1 MKHLRSIF
9 ILTIIAAMLLSP
21 GVSLGEMAAQLS
33 GEEFIS
39 TTEKNTV
46 TDAIYAESKA
56 VSADSTQRYIVKYKE
71 SGKERSASKLLAG
84 KRVNDEVQQLKH
96 MSALVINLT
105 QSEYIALKA
114 DPEVEYIEPD
124 RVATVSDMTNASGEV
139 ETWGYSALSGAALY
153 KRGAAGSG
161 IRIAIIDTGVAADHP
176 DLLVSGHTTVVEN
189 TYSIFDEN
197 GHGTRIAGVIGSQ
210 QNETGVKGM
219 APSAELYSVKAFNA
233 QGQGNYSDIIV
244 AIDWSIEQGI
254 NIINLS
260 FTGKAYSQ
268 AMQEAI
274 DRAWD
279 AGILIIAA
287 AGNNGVDETVYPAA
301 YSKVISVGAIDREGT
316 RASFSNYG
324 ANLDLMAPGSLIYTT
339 SLNASYATASGTSV
353 AAAFVSGSAAAVWS
367 ANTQWNAREIRAAIL
382 QSARYAG
389 DAEHYGYGIINP
401 EGAILQQYVR
411 TVTINDEG
419 TVTGSTYEPEI
430 AQIAAY
436 GKNPSDESN
445 LSLGQQITTS
455 IFIED
460 AIMAVRITVT
470 DPGGLKILQENR
482 VDGEGADLSANQPII
497 FSFTPNR
504 TGQFQVRYDYYYD
517 TQYGPGYWKSEL
529 WKINVLDSSATI
541 SVIPDG
547 NSFIQGYPM
556 KIHYYTSQ
564 QLSFLELQIEYLEG
578 NNWIPIAS
586 QPIYSNPISW
596 TPTRAGYHR
605 FIIEGEDGKG
615 NVISGQSPS
624 NYYVQS
630 LKLDTPVLRLEPGS
644 RVINISW
651 NAVPYADQYEVNV
664 MGNGDDYRNKTVVNN
679 SSYKAEGLKLGTEY
693 VVSVTAMDSSGTR
706 SNSEPALNYAAT
718 NTAPPVLVIPGM
730 AGSPLYYEPDN
741 LKQVWDPA
749 SLDAVGGYTFNVLA
763 LGEDGVSRNNW
774 RSFWHSQDP
783 DDKEGIS
790 NPLKGYYDGL
800 FYGLQAKGYNVR
812 MMNYDFRRDNAYTI
826 SDKLTDVIDQFLEAT
841 GETQLDIVA
850 HSMGGLLATGYV
862 AQYGHQKIHSL
873 TTIGTPYLGAPK
885 FQYVL
890 YTGKFLSNGKDGYD
904 WSVGS
909 EVSDGMIQNQMRG
922 LAKNM
927 RSAYQLL
934 PPKGYFSNGIKDNH
948 FLSMSAGKK
957 KRVLVSSNNGPKM
970 IYYFERENTT
980 TYYDYPSTKAFM
992 NNSTYNSSYVNAAA
1006 LENAEQ
1012 FHDSLNLM
1020 STLNSLGNKLHLVV
1034 GDGIASIGGVNP
1046 NFVEDNSLFSVDTTP
1061 VNGDETVPIWSAT
1074 VGRLFDHRARFITEG
1089 HGSLPN
1095 NPAVIDY
1102 VAKLLNDNPAD
1113 DSNTSL
1119 RTEPA
1124 AKDNLKI
1131 TLACPVD
1138 IHLTDAQGN
1147 RLGYDGNGGFEL
1159 NIPSASYYLDGD
1171 QKTVYLNKDNY
1182 DVKIN
1187 GTGDGFMTYTLQEY
1201 NQSDTLVKTIRF
1213 EDVSITPQT
1222 IISSHTDVDHAVELF
1237 VDDNGDGITDRIL
1250 EPTVILDESQSA
1262 DTEAPVLTHEIKGAV
1277 GQNDWYSSDVEVTL
1291 SAQDGISGVNRVLYS
1306 YDDSLYQLYS
1316 THLTFQEEGITPLY
1330 IGASDHNRNGVSQQ
1344 LDIKIDKTLPA
1355 APVVH
1360 YEPVDWTNNN
1370 VSVSIIHGDD
1380 ALSGAYKSQYKIGA
1394 EGQWQDY
1401 AAAFE
1406 IKAEGIIPVYAR
1418 TIDYAGNIGAETN
1431 VNAKIDRTP
1440 PITGP
1445 AISLNE
1451 TKWTKNDVTV
1461 TFADGL
1467 DALSGV
1473 QKSQYKL
1480 TSEGEWLDY
1489 LSPVIVTAEGQTRI
1503 YGRTLD
1509 IANNISNETS
1519 ALILIDRTPPQAPG
1533 TVFLASKTASSVVLA
1548 WSSAMDNASG
1558 IVGYDVYN
1566 GETLVGSTDKT
1577 HIRIAGLAPHTAH
1590 LFTVR
1595 AKDAAGNISV
1605 ASAVVRAV
1613 LTDPAISAL
1622 RSSFVIK
1629 NDGTVWA
1636 WGENKGGELGNRT
1649 FDNVSIPA
1657 VSPLQDYEAIAPG
1670 SEYTMG
1676 LKKNGALWAWGKM
1689 VPGSLKQESDGSWVT
1704 ESVPVANLGAV
1715 TSVAAGP
1722 IHRLAVQEDGT
1733 VWAWGANVLGESGN
1747 YSLNPVQ
1754 IPQLNSV
1761 VSVSAGLVHS
1771 LALKSDGTVWAW
1783 GGNGDGQLG
1792 DGSLIDKL
1800 FPIQV
1805 SGLSSMIAISAGT
1818 HLSLGLKSD
1827 GTVWAWGNNIIGPIG
1842 DGRDKGSLTPVQVS
1856 GLTGVVSVKAGD
1868 YFGMALKA
1876 DGTVWAWGANSS
1888 GALGNGTIQP
1898 ALTPVKVSHLS
1909 GVADI
1914 AVGDGYVLAVKEN
1927 GSLWSWGS
1935 NWSRGLGV
1943 GRDASY
1949 ISTTRLLVNISGS
1962 PSDASPPG
1970 VPELKVTGVTA
1981 NSVVLEWSEPT
1992 DDMAVEGYE
2001 INRDGVWGASTN
2013 VTGVPYTQATSY
2025 TVTGLSPVTKYSFS
2039 IRAIDGS
2046 GKTSSW
2052 SNTVTITTGVA
2063 LPQSIS
2069 AGAISSLVLKS
2080 DGTVWVCG
2088 SSRYSQLTQVQGL
2101 HSIVSISQGAEHAL
2115 ALQSNGTVWSWGK
2128 GSLGQLGI
2136 PNVYN
2141 SETPIQIPGLSQ
2153 VVSIKAA
2160 NAHSLAVKSDGSV
2173 WTWGSNLG
2181 GQLGLGN
2188 SSLIFQMTPVQV
2200 PWLSNV
2206 KAVSGG
2212 ASNSIAL
2219 QNNGTVW
2226 SWGDNTHGQVGDGT
2240 SLVRYSPVVV
2250 AGLPEVKAISTGMYH
2265 NVAVDANGNVWSW
2278 GGNFWGQLG
2287 DGTIQNRSRPVRVS
2301 GISEAVSDVSA
2312 GSDFNVVL
2320 AASGK
2325 VWSWGSNSKGQLGDG
2340 TTAQRLSPI
2349 LVSSLSEQN
2358 MISAGGG
2365 HGLSLGKNGGIWS
2378 WGNNYNYQ
2386 LGDGTSNSRTTP
2398 VLMLGVGKGVA
2409 SKQSGDSMELTSTL
2423 PDPASSSAIP
2433 EEIGRYENQFGV
2445 SPPGLGWKDV
2455 YAPTI
2460 PVITEVEEEEGRI
2473 IIRWSNSE
2481 DNVGVARYEIC
2492 SGSRVLGE
2500 TSATEWTLDETFD
2513 TVGIVTVRAL
2523 DAVGNYSIP
2532 SRAIIISNGIN

>member
-9 ILTIIAAMLLSP
+9 ILTIIAAMLFSP
-21 GVSLGEMAAQLS
+21 GVSLGSETAVQLS
-33 GEEFIS
+33 GEDFIS
-39 TTEKNTV
+39 AADKNTV
-46 TDAIYAESKA
+46 TDVIYAESKA
-56 VSADSTQRYIVKYKE
+56 VSVDSTLRYIVKYKE
-71 SGKERSASKLLAG
+71 SGRERNASKLLAG
-84 KRVNDEVQQLKH
+84 KRVNDEVQQFKH

-124 RVATVSDMTNASGEV
+124 GVATVSDMTNASGEV

-153 KRGAAGSG
+153 ERGAAGSG

-189 TYSIFDEN
+189 TYSSFDEN

-210 QNETGVKGM
+210 LDGTGVKGM

-233 QGQGNYSDIIV
+233 QGQGNYSDIIA
-244 AIDWSIEQGI
+244 AIDWSIEQGM

-279 AGILIIAA
+279 AGMLIIAA
-287 AGNNGVDETVYPAA
+287 AGNSGVNETVYPAA

-367 ANTQWNAREIRAAIL
+367 ANPQWNAREIRAAIL

-436 GKNPSDESN
+436 GKTPADESN
-445 LSLGQQITTS
+445 LSLGQQVTTS

-460 AIMAVRITVT
+460 AILAVRITVT
-470 DPGGLKILQENR
+470 DPGGLKILEENR

-556 KIHYYTSQ
+556 KIHYYTSL

-578 NNWIPIAS
+578 NNWIPIES

-605 FIIEGEDGKG
+605 FIVEGEDGKG

-630 LKLDTPVLRLEPGS
+630 LKLDNPVLRLEPGS
-644 RVINISW
+644 RVMNISW
-651 NAVPYADQYEVNV
+651 NAVPYADQYEVIV

-679 SSYKAEGLKLGTEY
+679 ASYKAEGLKLGTEY

-706 SNSEPALNYAAT
+706 GNSDAALSYAAT
-718 NTAPPVLVIPGM
+718 NTSPPVLVIPGM
-730 AGSPLYYEPDN
+730 AGSPLHYLPDS
-741 LKQVWDPA
+741 LKKVWDPA
-749 SLDAVGGYTFNVLA
+749 SLDAVGGYTFNVLSLDNA
-763 LGEDGVSRNNW
+763 GESENKWDD
-774 RSFWHSQDP
+774 FWHSQDP

-790 NPLKGYYDGL
+790 NPLNGYYDGL

-826 SDKLTDVIDQFLEAT
+826 SIKLTEAIDKFLEAT
-841 GETQLDIVA
+841 GESQLDIVA
-850 HSMGGLLATGYV
+850 HSMGGLIATGYV
-862 AQYGHQKIHSL
+862 AQYGQEKIHSL

-890 YTGKFLSNGKDGYD
+890 YTGKFLSNGAGGYE
-904 WSVGS
+904 WSVGN
-909 EVSDGMIQNQMRG
+909 EISDSLIQNKMRE

-934 PPKGYFSNGIKDNH
+934 PPEGYFSTGIGNR
-948 FLSMSAGKK
+948 FLGMSTGKK
-957 KRVLVSSNNGPKM
+957 KRIMVDTGYGTGM
-970 IYYFERENTT
+970 IYLFERENKDN
-980 TYYDYPSTKAFM
+980 YFDYSSTKAFL
-992 NNSTYNSSYVNAAA
+992 NNSTYNGPYVSTAA

-1012 FHDSLNLM
+1012 FHDNLNLI

-1034 GDGIASIGGVNP
+1034 GDGIASIGEVNP
-1046 NFVEDNSLFSVDTTP
+1046 NFVEDNSLFSVYTTP

-1102 VAKLLNDNPAD
+1102 VAKLLNDNHAD

-1159 NIPSASYYLDGD
+1159 NIPSASYYLNGD

-1222 IISSHTDVDHAVELF
+1222 IISSHTDVDHAIELQ
-1237 VDDNGDGITDRIL
+1237 VDDNGDGTIDRIL
-1250 EPTVILDESQSA
+1250 KPTVILDEAQSV
-1262 DTEAPVLTHEIKGAV
+1262 DTEAPVLTHEIKGTS
-1277 GQNDWYSSDVEVTL
+1277 GLDGWYSSDVEVTL
-1291 SAQDGISGVNRVLYS
+1291 SAQDSNSGVNRVLYS
-1306 YDDSLYQLYS
+1306 IDDSLYHLYS
-1316 THLTFQEEGITPLY
+1316 TPLTFQEEGITPLY

-1344 LDIKIDKTLPA
+1344 LDIKIDKNPPA
-1355 APVVH
+1355 APVVN
-1360 YEPVDWTNNN
+1360 YEPVDWTNNH
-1370 VSVSIIHGDD
+1370 VRVSIIHGKD
-1380 ALSGAYKSQYKIGA
+1380 ALSGSNKSQYKIGA
-1394 EGQWQDY
+1394 EGEWYDY
-1401 AAAFE
+1401 TAPLE
-1406 IKAEGIIPVYAR
+1406 VKLEGITPVYAR
-1418 TIDYAGNIGAETN
+1418 TIDYAGNIGAETS

-1445 AISLNE
+1445 EISLNE
-1451 TKWTKNDVTV
+1451 TKWTKNDVIV

-1467 DALSGV
+1467 DGLSGV

-1489 LSPVIVTAEGQTRI
+1489 LSPVIVTVEGQTRI

-1519 ALILIDRTPPQAPG
+1519 ALVLIDRTPPQAPG
-1533 TVFLASKTASSVVLA
+1533 SVFLASKTASSVVLA
-1548 WSSAMDNASG
+1548 WSPTMDNASG
-1558 IVGYDVYN
+1558 IAGYDVYN
-1566 GETLVGSTDKT
+1566 GETLVGSTDKS
-1577 HIRIAGLAPHTAH
+1577 HLRIAGLAPRAAH

-1595 AKDAAGNISV
+1595 AKDAAGNISG

-1613 LTDPAISAL
+1613 LTDPVVSAL
-1622 RSSFVIK
+1622 WSNFAIK

-1636 WGENKGGELGNRT
+1636 WGVNKGGELGTRT
-1649 FDNVSIPA
+1649 FDKANVP
-1657 VSPLQDYEAIAPG
+1657 VRTPLRDYEAIASG

-1676 LKKNGALWAWGKM
+1676 LKKDGAL
-1689 VPGSLKQESDGSWVT
+1689 
-1704 ESVPVANLGAV
+1704 
-1715 TSVAAGP
+1715 
-1722 IHRLAVQEDGT
+1722 
-1733 VWAWGANVLGESGN
+1733 
-1747 YSLNPVQ
+1747 
-1754 IPQLNSV
+1754 
-1761 VSVSAGLVHS
+1761 
-1771 LALKSDGTVWAW
+1771 
-1783 GGNGDGQLG
+1783 
-1792 DGSLIDKL
+1792 
-1800 FPIQV
+1800 
-1805 SGLSSMIAISAGT
+1805 
-1818 HLSLGLKSD
+1818 
-1827 GTVWAWGNNIIGPIG
+1827 
-1842 DGRDKGSLTPVQVS
+1842 
-1856 GLTGVVSVKAGD
+1856 
-1868 YFGMALKA
+1868 
-1876 DGTVWAWGANSS
+1876 
-1888 GALGNGTIQP
+1888 
-1898 ALTPVKVSHLS
+1898 
-1909 GVADI
+1909 
-1914 AVGDGYVLAVKEN
+1914 
-1927 GSLWSWGS
+1927 
-1935 NWSRGLGV
+1935 
-1943 GRDASY
+1943 
-1949 ISTTRLLVNISGS
+1949 
-1962 PSDASPPG
+1962 
-1970 VPELKVTGVTA
+1970 
-1981 NSVVLEWSEPT
+1981 
-1992 DDMAVEGYE
+1992 
-2001 INRDGVWGASTN
+2001 
-2013 VTGVPYTQATSY
+2013 
-2025 TVTGLSPVTKYSFS
+2025 
-2039 IRAIDGS
+2039 
-2046 GKTSSW
+2046 
-2052 SNTVTITTGVA
+2052 
-2063 LPQSIS
+2063 
-2069 AGAISSLVLKS
+2069 
-2080 DGTVWVCG
+2080 
-2088 SSRYSQLTQVQGL
+2088 
-2101 HSIVSISQGAEHAL
+2101 
-2115 ALQSNGTVWSWGK
+2115 
-2128 GSLGQLGI
+2128 
-2136 PNVYN
+2136 
-2141 SETPIQIPGLSQ
+2141 
-2153 VVSIKAA
+2153 
-2160 NAHSLAVKSDGSV
+2160 
-2173 WTWGSNLG
+2173 
-2181 GQLGLGN
+2181 
-2188 SSLIFQMTPVQV
+2188 
-2200 PWLSNV
+2200 
-2206 KAVSGG
+2206 
-2212 ASNSIAL
+2212 
-2219 QNNGTVW
+2219 
-2226 SWGDNTHGQVGDGT
+2226 
-2240 SLVRYSPVVV
+2240 
-2250 AGLPEVKAISTGMYH
+2250 
-2265 NVAVDANGNVWSW
+2265 
-2278 GGNFWGQLG
+2278 
-2287 DGTIQNRSRPVRVS
+2287 
-2301 GISEAVSDVSA
+2301 
-2312 GSDFNVVL
+2312 
-2320 AASGK
+2320 
-2325 VWSWGSNSKGQLGDG
+2325 
-2340 TTAQRLSPI
+2340 
-2349 LVSSLSEQN
+2349 
-2358 MISAGGG
+2358 
-2365 HGLSLGKNGGIWS
+2365 
-2378 WGNNYNYQ
+2378 
-2386 LGDGTSNSRTTP
+2386 
-2398 VLMLGVGKGVA
+2398 
-2409 SKQSGDSMELTSTL
+2409 
-2423 PDPASSSAIP
+2423 
-2433 EEIGRYENQFGV
+2433 
-2445 SPPGLGWKDV
+2445 
-2455 YAPTI
+2455 
-2460 PVITEVEEEEGRI
+2460 
-2473 IIRWSNSE
+2473 
-2481 DNVGVARYEIC
+2481 
-2492 SGSRVLGE
+2492 
-2500 TSATEWTLDETFD
+2500 
-2513 TVGIVTVRAL
+2513 
-2523 DAVGNYSIP
+2523 
-2532 SRAIIISNGIN
+2532 